1 MFILY
6 LHRILDHMLNF
17 TKTTL
22 QKLETIFREQDYT
35 IRYEKGN
42 FQSGYCIVENN
53 KILIVNK
60 FFDTEGRIN
69 CLLDILSVIIVMED
83 MLTPKSKIFFKQI
96 LKSQEFKIKQV
107 A

>member
-1 MFILY
+1 
-6 LHRILDHMLNF
+6 MLNF

-22 QKLETIFREQDYT
+22 NKLELIFREQDYT

-53 KILIVNK
+53 KIVIVNK

-69 CLLDILSVIIVMED
+69 CLLDILSLIVVMEEL
-83 MLTPKSKIFFKQI
+83 LTPKSKEFFKKV
-96 LKSQEFKIKQV
+96 LKSQEYQIKQV

>member
-1 MFILY
+1 MAV
-6 LHRILDHMLNF
+6 LNF

-22 QKLETIFREQDYT
+22 HKLEHIFEEQEYV

-42 FQSGYCIVENN
+42 FQSGYCIVESK
-53 KILIVNK
+53 KIVIVNR

-69 CLLDILSVIIVMED
+69 CLLDILSMIIVMED
-83 MLTPKSKIFFKQI
+83 TLSEKSKIFFKQI
-96 LKSQEFKIKQV
+96 LKSQEFKIKLV

>member
-1 MFILY
+1 MAV
-6 LHRILDHMLNF
+6 LNF

-22 QKLETIFREQDYT
+22 HKLEQIFVEQDYT

-42 FQSGYCIVENN
+42 FQSGYCIVESN
-53 KILIVNK
+53 KIVIVNR

-69 CLLDILSVIIVMED
+69 CLLDILSMIIVMED
-83 MLTPKSKIFFKQI
+83 SLSEKSKIFFKQI
-96 LKSQEFKIKQV
+96 LKSQEFQIKQV

>member
-1 MFILY
+1 V
-6 LHRILDHMLNF
+6 NF

-22 QKLETIFREQDYT
+22 QKLEMLFKEQEYI

-42 FQSGYCIVENN
+42 FQSGYCIVESN
-53 KILIVNK
+53 KVVIVNK

-69 CLLDILSVIIVMED
+69 VLLDILSMIIVMEEK
-83 MLTPKSKIFFKQI
+83 LTEKSKIFFRQV
-96 LKSQEFKIKQV
+96 LKSQEYKIKQV